1 MINFANYGLSHI
13 ILTQICIN
21 YFYIISAVTSYRNE
35 GYSDYNKR
43 HEYLYPVNENES
55 ENDSENDDYEYDD
68 EEDEEDEL
76 SSVDRNIY
84 QTNCKL
90 IDVVLR
96 DTKIINDSVKGVEC
110 EVRAIGYNL
119 HLCFVFDP
127 KRLFKDNKVAY
138 WHDVDV
144 NRKIAFL
151 FTITYKTSLY
161 IYNNAAELN
170 RFNNLNVIG
179 FQTNDSAKKV
189 LLLLLLQIIENYK
202 CNNNYYHGLGSIYPI
217 ANCIKILLSNDESLI
232 KNLENDVINYVRQ
245 YIPTVSEYANIED
258 NYNTLNDYITLL
270 KIAEKCKTHSYFQD
284 AVSYFLTPAE
294 KNSKYNGNNYYGII
308 YIFFIDVFL
317 SLLISKFPNIDEDYI
332 EDVYNNSKLDY
343 LSAYSQL
350 FKYNKSISNVSFTN
364 YRFIYTIVNMKVFY

>member
-1 MINFANYGLSHI
+1 MYKILNIIIITQLNYKTDLFQNYNVNLKNILENNLREYPNFIFTLILMSYSSFADIIKLDTSDKENDKFCKLWFVSHNSD
-13 ILTQICIN
+13 LDMYN
-21 YFYIISAVTSYRNE
+21 LLYIISAVTSYRNE

-55 ENDSENDDYEYDD
+55 ENDSENDDYEYEEEDD
-68 EEDEEDEL
+68 EDDEL

-189 LLLLLLQIIENYK
+189 
-202 CNNNYYHGLGSIYPI
+202 YYY
-217 ANCIKILLSNDESLI
+217 
-232 KNLENDVINYVRQ
+232 YYYFR
-245 YIPTVSEYANIED
+245 
-258 NYNTLNDYITLL
+258 LL
-270 KIAEKCKTHSYFQD
+270 KIIN
-284 AVSYFLTPAE
+284 V
-294 KNSKYNGNNYYGII
+294 II
-308 YIFFIDVFL
+308 IIIMD
-317 SLLISKFPNIDEDYI
+317 
-332 EDVYNNSKLDY
+332 
-343 LSAYSQL
+343 
-350 FKYNKSISNVSFTN
+350 
-364 YRFIYTIVNMKVFY
+364 